1 MPPLAVPREKAV
13 RRCVAG
19 SFSGC
24 HDPRKNFFRA
34 GSTFSGAGASN
45 TVKNLIGGISHG
57 IPSLYLPPPEKRRAR
72 RAGGG
77 LSGDGGG
84 GAAYR
89 PFSGLRCFGQCP
101 PSCCLFCTR
110 PFPRI
115 WSKPRLTALKMK
127 MELPLKRFRRKK
139 AGSQRLSRSSRPPLP
154 ERAALRSR
162 RTISLRPYQNP
173 PQLRTAILTMQYSLG
188 IPEQRV

>member
-57 IPSLYLPPPEKRRAR
+57 IPSLYLPPREAPGTPRRR
-72 RAGGG
+72 RPVRRRRRRRGIPSIFRFA
-77 LSGDGGG
+77 LLWAMPAVVLFVLHAALPAYLEQASAH
-84 GAAYR
+84 GAEDENGTAAEAV
-89 PFSGLRCFGQCP
+89 PAEEG
-101 PSCCLFCTR
+101 
-110 PFPRI
+110 RI
-115 WSKPRLTALKMK
+115 AAVEPVITPA
-127 MELPLKRFRRKK
+127 
-139 AGSQRLSRSSRPPLP
+139 LP